1 MATKIEGSIKRGK
14 NVGTTLRPHRY
25 PEGTLWLAPLGLKK
39 TIKESQTNRQSWL
52 LSGKAIRYA

>member
-1 MATKIEGSIKRGK
+1 MWARLSVHTAT
-14 NVGTTLRPHRY
+14 